1 VNACA
6 VPCVCVVCGTGTDEC
21 SFGRI
26 PYLSSELSE
35 YGGTVGEVMDV
46 ESSGYVLVAWQG
58 AALSR
63 VHPEEIYRV
72 AIEEEVEDAVFSFLF
87 FFSFYSFEKGV
98 HPEAIYRVAIEEEV
112 EDAVCMYACVCT
124 YVCMC
129 TRKHSVGA
137 SVLSEAL

>member
-1 VNACA
+1 MNACA

-72 AIEEEVEDAVFSFLF
+72 AIEEEVEDAV
-87 FFSFYSFEKGV
+87 
-98 HPEAIYRVAIEEEV
+98 
-112 EDAVCMYACVCT
+112 CMYACVCT